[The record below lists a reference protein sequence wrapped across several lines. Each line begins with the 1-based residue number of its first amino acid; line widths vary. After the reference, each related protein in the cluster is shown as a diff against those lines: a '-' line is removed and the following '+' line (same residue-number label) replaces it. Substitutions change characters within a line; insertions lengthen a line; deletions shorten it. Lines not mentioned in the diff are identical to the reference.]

1 MSPWGTE
8 DTSPYH
14 KVCILDLF
22 LTIVIASQVVK
33 VQTAVT
39 LHNSSTYS
47 ATTYIQEKFVIK
59 IYSMDIVMYIH
70 RELFLL
76 IERGILMRF
85 GNVLTSFSEVPQRWH
100 VLHSMHCQ
108 R

>member
-8 DTSPYH
+8 DTSLHH
-14 KVCILDLF
+14 KVCILDLS

-33 VQTAVT
+33 VQMAVT

-70 RELFLL
+70 RELF
-76 IERGILMRF
+76 
-85 GNVLTSFSEVPQRWH
+85 
-100 VLHSMHCQ
+100 
-108 R
+108 